1 MSFGPLL
8 ALATA
13 GIVVV
18 AAMAFWAML
27 QNWMAEVIHRAR
39 VQLGPL
45 AHTLQS
51 ALVILDRLMVN
62 GQRLVIATGRVLFND
77 AEAGRT
83 LTSEEMR
90 QIDPR
95 ALPADVLK
103 RLESGQSVSY
113 EISDSSGAS

>member
-45 AHTLQS
+45 THTLQS
-51 ALVILDRLMVN
+51 ALVILDRMMVN
-62 GQRLVIATGRVLFND
+62 GQRLILATGRVLFRD
-77 AEAGRT
+77 STTEQSV
-83 LTSEEMR
+83 TSEEVR
-90 QIDPR
+90 QIDPK

-103 RLESGQSVSY
+103 RLESGPVSY
-113 EISDSSGAS
+113 EISDSSSTS